1 MNNSFFSFQGLSI
14 QEQQQESILLHRD
27 IATSMTEL
35 GYRMNSIHSAELV
48 SDLDLFPNPKGSGK
62 YLGDTNL
69 LGTIMNI

>member
-1 MNNSFFSFQGLSI
+1 
-14 QEQQQESILLHRD
+14 
-27 IATSMTEL
+27 MTEL